1 MCGQACRENR
11 PAASRAR
18 ADGGFLYDRVMSPP
32 DFPLSTARLTLRP
45 YRHDDLGAVYGF
57 QSRPEVTRYLLF
69 DVRNLDQV
77 RIALE
82 ERIQA
87 GKPGYDGDHLI
98 LALAVVLPE
107 TGAVIGDVVLFRQSR
122 EHRQGELGYIFH
134 PDYGGQGYA
143 TEAARTMLRL
153 GFEHYGLH
161 RIVGRIDARN
171 TPSARVLER
180 LGMRREAHFVRNEF
194 IKGEWTDEVVYAMLE
209 DEWRSQRA

>member
-1 MCGQACRENR
+1 MMG
-11 PAASRAR
+11 
-18 ADGGFLYDRVMSPP
+18 PP
-32 DFPLSTARLTLRP
+32 DYPHSTPRLTLRP
-45 YRHDDLGAVYGF
+45 YRRDDLSAVYDI
-57 QSRPEVTRYLLF
+57 QSRPQVTRYLLF

-87 GKPGYDGDHLI
+87 GKPGYDGERLI

-107 TGAVIGDVVLFRQSR
+107 AEAVIGDVVLFRQSR

-134 PDYGGQGYA
+134 PDYSGQGYA
-143 TEAARTMLRL
+143 TEAARMMLRL

-161 RIVGRIDARN
+161 RIIGRIDARN

-194 IKGEWTDEVVYAMLE
+194 IKGEWTDEVIYAMLE
-209 DEWRSQRA
+209 DEWISRSA

>member
-1 MCGQACRENR
+1 MG
-11 PAASRAR
+11 
-18 ADGGFLYDRVMSPP
+18 PP
-32 DFPLSTARLTLRP
+32 DYPLRTPRLALRP
-45 YRHDDLGAVYGF
+45 YRADDLSAVYDI

-69 DVRNLDQV
+69 GVRTLDQV
-77 RIALE
+77 RTALA

-87 GKPGYDGDHLI
+87 GAPDHDGDRLI

-107 TGAVIGDVVLFRQSR
+107 TGAVIGDVVLFWQSR

-134 PDYGGQGYA
+134 PDHGGRGYA

-153 GFEHYGLH
+153 GFERYGLH

-171 TPSARVLER
+171 APSARVLER
-180 LGMRREAHFVRNEF
+180 LGLRREAHFVQNEF

-209 DEWRSQRA
+209 DEWRSQQA